1 MPRPTPFDLVFS
13 QIAERTFPEIRA
25 SIERAGYEPTDRDA
39 CLMIP
44 EVVTLLRE
52 LRPEE
57 GVGEGMDQLVALLHH
72 VYVLWEAGGL
82 TLPVAE
88 DRLGELLGSASTT
101 PAPAESP
108 RAYYAQ
114 FPQHQVWAE
123 VLEGE
128 SHEPLDGCFVQAAS
142 AGTLRV
148 LGVFGVRPERLGF
161 SVVEAEGLRAP
172 DLRRPD
178 GTLLFSPILPGGSSA
193 GLHSIAGGEEL
204 LELGWRTRGMAT
216 ELFAPAR

>member
-13 QIAERTFPEIRA
+13 QIAERTFPEVRA
-25 SIERAGYEPTDRDA
+25 AIEGAGYEPTDRDA
-39 CLMIP
+39 FLMFP

-52 LRPEE
+52 LRPEA

-72 VYVLWEAGGL
+72 VYILWDAGGL
-82 TLPVAE
+82 TLPVPE
-88 DRLGELLGSASTT
+88 DRLGELLGSSSGTS
-101 PAPAESP
+101 APAEPP

-128 SHEPLDGCFVQAAS
+128 SHEPLDGCFIHS
-142 AGTLRV
+142 TAGSLRV

-161 SVVEAEGLRAP
+161 SVVEAEGPRAP
-172 DLRRPD
+172 ELRRPD
-178 GTLLFSPILPGGSSA
+178 GSMLFSPVLPGGASA

-204 LELGWRTRGMAT
+204 LELGWRTRAMAA